1 MNPWLYISLSDY
13 EAHMSSQTVMQLQ
26 ALNKIFKDTIYEYN
40 PKSICVLGSATGN
53 GFEHLAG
60 KKIQKL
66 IGIDFNP
73 EYISVCKERYENTL
87 PKMEL
92 ICADVLKLDLPNSSF
107 DLIYGAL
114 IFEYVATGELIKK
127 ISEWLKPKGVL
138 VCIIQLP
145 SIQSEAVSET
155 PYSALKKLN
164 SIMNLVEVDKLVK
177 TAKKHGLKE
186 SKFYKVDL
194 QQGKKFLVGHFHKNR
209 IIAKIL

>member
-1 MNPWLYISLSDY
+1 MNPWLYISPSDY

-26 ALNKIFKDTIYEYN
+26 ALNKIFKDTINEYN

-66 IGIDFNP
+66 IGIDLNP
-73 EYISVCKERYENTL
+73 EYISVCNERYENTL

-92 ICADVLKLDLPNSSF
+92 ICADVLKLDLSSSSF

-114 IFEYVATGELIKK
+114 IFEYVSLEKLIRI
-127 ISEWLKPKGVL
+127 ISEWLKPNGVL
-138 VCIIQLP
+138 VCVIQLP
-145 SIQSEAVSET
+145 SEISEPVSGT
-155 PYSALKKLN
+155 TYSALQKLN
-164 SIMNLVEVDKLVK
+164 SILKLVEVDKLVK
-177 TAKKHGLKE
+177 TAKKNELKE

-194 QQGKKFLVGHFHKNR
+194 QQGKKFLVGHFLKN
-209 IIAKIL
+209 